1 MNSQERQELIARYR
15 DGYNQ
20 VADSLNGFPK
30 DALTAHP
37 IEGKWALALRS
48 FIISPTVKPPAP

>member
-1 MNSQERQELIARYR
+1 MTSQEKQELIARYQ

-20 VADSLNGFPK
+20 VAESLTGFPK

-37 IEGKWALALRS
+37 IPTRLPSLILRYS
-48 FIISPTVKPPAP
+48 RL